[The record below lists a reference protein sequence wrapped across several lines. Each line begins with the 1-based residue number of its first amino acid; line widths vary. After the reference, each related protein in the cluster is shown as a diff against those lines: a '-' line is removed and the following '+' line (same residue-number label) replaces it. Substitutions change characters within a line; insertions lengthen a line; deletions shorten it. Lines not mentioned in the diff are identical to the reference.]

1 MYRQKISRRNLLKA
15 IIAAGGGLTAAAFL
29 PEKWVKPV
37 VSAGVIPVHAAAS
50 SLIRHTASGSVP
62 AGTLQKD
69 FVFQEGDITQA
80 QLAGRTQYILSWSGT
95 SPAPGTSGGHQVYAK
110 FYYGGGYLIYSLYLD
125 GLSSPVSTTDAN
137 IWYMSAAPWA
147 GIALYNG
154 TATNWDPGVFTI
166 TFL

>member
-1 MYRQKISRRNLLKA
+1 MGQKKISRRILLKTM
-15 IIAAGGGLTAAAFL
+15 IATGGGLAAAAFL

-37 VSAGVIPVHAAAS
+37 VSAGVIPAHAATS

-110 FYYGGGYLIYSLYLD
+110 FYYGSGVLMYALYLD

-147 GIALYNG
+147 GIDLTNV